1 MMVMMMVVM
10 LVMAMSQSFK
20 KPTSCFSFL
29 LGVIRLKDHPFF
41 LLLGRQLSKKRN
53 KKTRFLFFGV
63 NRLKDIAAFFF
74 SCCCEFVL
82 EKTYQFCPPWESVVQ
97 KTYQGFFLGVSLL
110 KDLQVFFFLGSQSFK
125 RPTRFSP

>member
-1 MMVMMMVVM
+1 
-10 LVMAMSQSFK
+10 MSQSFK
-20 KPTSCFSFL
+20 KPTSCFSFF
-29 LGVIRLKDHPFF
+29 LGSHSFKRSSIFF
-41 LLLGRQLSKKRN
+41 LPGRQLSKKRN

-97 KTYQGFFLGVSLL
+97 KTYQVFFLGISLL
-110 KDLQVFFFLGSQSFK
+110 NDLQVFFFLGSQSFK